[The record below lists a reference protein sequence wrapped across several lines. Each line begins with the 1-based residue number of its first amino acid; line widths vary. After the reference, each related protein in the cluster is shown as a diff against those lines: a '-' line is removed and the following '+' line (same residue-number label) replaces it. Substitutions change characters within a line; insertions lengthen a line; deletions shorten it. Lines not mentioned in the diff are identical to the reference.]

1 MFTYKDDLK
10 NQKLYERLAV
20 CLGLNALCRRELL
33 ICLQLHR
40 VLSEGIEILPSGRQC
55 HIALFGAFGENG
67 MLEVLRDVN
76 GLFLIF
82 KHFSFVLY

>member
-20 CLGLNALCRRELL
+20 CLGLNGLCRRELL

-55 HIALFGAFGENG
+55 HIALFGENG